1 MSPTTPSI
9 EIVPATL
16 AHAAAIE
23 LRAGDAM
30 EVAAMGATK
39 DEAFRTSLARSLWAE
54 TYLVDGVPA
63 AMVGLGLSAFVGG
76 HGVPWLL
83 TSPICERHKKRFL
96 VESRRQVA
104 RMLAE
109 VSPLKNFVHA
119 DYGRA
124 VRWLAWLGFTL
135 DAPVAINGAAF
146 IPFSMEVAA
155 SPLFLHRAGSRA

>member
-1 MSPTTPSI
+1 MSRIASRAPCTV

-30 EVAAMGATK
+30 EVAALGATK

-63 AMVGLGLSAFVGG
+63 AMVGLGLSSFVGG

-83 TSPICERHKKRFL
+83 TSPICEHHKKRFL

-109 VSPLKNFVHA
+109 VSPLMNVVHA

-135 DAPVAINGAAF
+135 DAPIEINGAPF
-146 IPFSMEVAA
+146 RRFSMER
-155 SPLFLHRAGSRA
+155 SS

>member
-1 MSPTTPSI
+1 MSRIVSRTAPI
-9 EIVPATL
+9 VEIVPATL

-23 LRAGDAM
+23 LREGDAM

-54 TYLVDGVPA
+54 TYLVGGVPA
-63 AMVGLGLSAFVGG
+63 AMVGLGLSALVGG

-83 TSPICERHKKRFL
+83 TSPICEHHKKRFL

-109 VSPLKNFVHA
+109 VTPLRNVVHA

-124 VRWLAWLGFTL
+124 VRWLRWLGFTL
-135 DAPVAINGAAF
+135 EAPVEINGALF
-146 IPFSMEVAA
+146 RPFGME
-155 SPLFLHRAGSRA
+155 R

>member
-1 MSPTTPSI
+1 MSRAPSI
-9 EIVPATL
+9 VEIVPATL

-63 AMVGLGLSAFVGG
+63 AMVGLGLSSFVGG

-109 VSPLKNFVHA
+109 VSPLMNLVHA

-146 IPFSMEVAA
+146 RPFHLERRS
-155 SPLFLHRAGSRA
+155 

>member
-1 MSPTTPSI
+1 MSRIASRAPCTV
-9 EIVPATL
+9 EIGPAPL
-16 AHAAAIE
+16 AHGAAIE

-30 EVAAMGATK
+30 EVAALGATK

-83 TSPICERHKKRFL
+83 TSPLCERHKKRFL

-109 VSPLKNFVHA
+109 VSPLMNVVHA

-135 DAPVAINGAAF
+135 DAPIEINGAPF
-146 IPFSMEVAA
+146 RRFSMER
-155 SPLFLHRAGSRA
+155 SS